1 MSITIDYAQ
10 FGTQTG
16 DFPTAPAQPYQY
28 SNIYNGITDLAT
40 DDRVII
46 FSGLPSGLR
55 IASNPTTTQP
65 YDSVFMDIGGA
76 PDYILM
82 NNTGSNTWQGAED
95 SNFICAYTSGGFWA
109 AGEITNPIGVIL
121 TGLSGNAN
129 SSILDIEFTGL
140 QEISVAFD
148 NGDFGPS
155 YDMQRTA
162 SYTFNVAAPSGSNI
176 RFNQLTNDSWYP
188 IGIITNSGAVFISG
202 LSYANSGSSLLI
214 SNGFTGYVAW
224 ENNQLAAHSG
234 DMPMPAPFNRPWL
247 NLAFEWY
254 DTVANELLSNY
265 SVIANNSGNSG
276 IGIIQLNQQ
285 AANGEQFSDLIPP
298 LRKLHVAFTT
308 G

>member
-28 SNIYNGITDLAT
+28 SSIYNGITDLAT

-65 YDSVFMDIGGA
+65 YDSVYMDIQSYN
-76 PDYILM
+76 DYLFM
-82 NNTGSNTWQGAED
+82 SGVGNNQWSDGSVVA
-95 SNFICAYTSGGFWA
+95 AYTSGGFWA
-109 AGEITNPIGVIL
+109 IGDVSGNSPGCIL
-121 TGLSGNAN
+121 TGLSGSAS
-129 SSILDIEFTGL
+129 SSILDIEFTGIEL
-140 QEISVAFD
+140 TNITFD
-148 NGDFGPS
+148 SADWYAGYSLDRID
-155 YDMQRTA
+155 Y
-162 SYTFNVAAPSGSNI
+162 YTFNVAAPSGSNVI
-176 RFNQLTNDSWYP
+176 FTQSTNDSWYP
-188 IGIITNSGAVFISG
+188 THIVANSGDVFISG
-202 LSYANSGSSLLI
+202 SSFAGSGDSILLT
-214 SNGFTGYVAW
+214 NGFSGYISW
-224 ENNQLAAHSG
+224 ENNQLVSYDSESVFPA
-234 DMPMPAPFNRPWL
+234 PAPFNQTTLYEGYGWSS
-247 NLAFEWY
+247 
-254 DTVANELLSNY
+254 TVANELLSNY

-298 LRKLHVAFTT
+298 LRKLHVAFTI

>member
-1 MSITIDYAQ
+1 
-10 FGTQTG
+10 
-16 DFPTAPAQPYQY
+16 
-28 SNIYNGITDLAT
+28 
-40 DDRVII
+40 
-46 FSGLPSGLR
+46 
-55 IASNPTTTQP
+55 
-65 YDSVFMDIGGA
+65 MDIGGA

-148 NGDFGPS
+148 NGDFGAS

-188 IGIITNSGAVFISG
+188 ISIITNSGAVFISG
-202 LSYANSGSSLLI
+202 LSYSNSGSSLLI

-224 ENNQLAAHSG
+224 ENNQLVAHSG
-234 DMPMPAPFNRPWL
+234 NMPMPAPFERVYFPYQ
-247 NLAFEWY
+247 FDWY
-254 DTVANELLSNY
+254 NTVANELLSNY